1 MTETVVIAIE
11 LRLPFSKLEKTQRKD
26 HHHGDA
32 HINRSVDFCNRI
44 LGTSDTYF
52 TSQRCIAETHIRGIE
67 AQASPPAS
75 KALSREPRVRKP
87 DSELCEPATMPLR
100 PDQKRVLCIL
110 HINMLM
116 TERLFAV
123 GWPIHHRIAPEM
135 PDYVISV
142 GIWLAAV
149 LISTASYLV
158 YNHTDFQHLSFVIL
172 ISCIAV
178 PTLVAMLLF
187 ACILA
192 SSNRRNRTMALNN
205 DFSLSVLIAIMLG
218 AFTVTCLP
226 LHCVNYLSYFC
237 KDCGLTE
244 PYYVIMMSLR
254 SLQYSCG
261 VFTPAVALF
270 GVTELRRNMSWCCFT
285 CCAVDEDSNNDLY
298 HMEVPGMLRAAPGSQ
313 CMLTR
318 VTPAVSTEN
327 IQLSFHEQK
336 VETK

>member
-1 MTETVVIAIE
+1 MEMLTSIEVWIFVTVFSVLLILTLLVNGVL
-11 LRLPFSKLEKTQRKD
+11 LRLIFVALRHRLRHPRLRHFLASLASANLIASFVNLPLCLYALIKSEVRNTDEITKT
-26 HHHGDA
+26 
-32 HINRSVDFCNRI
+32 
-44 LGTSDTYF
+44 TSDVYYYSF
-52 TSQRCIAETHIRGIE
+52 DVFYA
-67 AQASPPAS
+67 
-75 KALSREPRVRKP
+75 
-87 DSELCEPATMPLR
+87 
-100 PDQKRVLCIL
+100 VLCIL